1 MTHYIRQQYL
11 DVNLIG
17 SEPNGMALEHHLS
30 ELYYNSLLPAI
41 ESVFDNCLLSDKLL
55 VIDRLDI
62 DAGTLC
68 LDRIDEELAKAVTKA
83 LTESIEKESV
93 NSFFEKK
100 MQIQSIT
107 SIEDPQTIQ
116 ANSRLRSHEENLLD
130 VFVYFLQNGLLP
142 WSYKLPAAK
151 SLEEVITELLLGIS
165 SKNIYTDL
173 KSQIIR
179 ISDVFNSDNARNR
192 LQLQFSE
199 TFVLLLIKI
208 LDPFSYQNLT
218 DLMADTVIAKTSG
231 TTDGGRLVRKLL
243 FENFLIQCSSSS
255 EVTKA
260 GLAKQVL
267 NELRLKSEIDPLF
280 FHLLENRWNRNQI
293 FDDQPVKFKIPDS
306 SFVTKDENLI
316 EVTAREIYID
326 NAGLVILHPFLSQF
340 FEALGIAF
348 NEKIVQPERA
358 LGLLHYLVTGQTQRP
373 EYELVLAKILCN
385 VPISTPIDA
394 EFEIEEKELNESSAL
409 LNAVIAHWDALRN
422 TSQDGLR
429 GTFLVRP
436 GKLTLKDDGDWQL
449 QVESRTFDILL
460 EHLPWGISLIKLPWM
475 KQMLQVEW
483 G

>member
-1 MTHYIRQQYL
+1 
-11 DVNLIG
+11 
-17 SEPNGMALEHHLS
+17 
-30 ELYYNSLLPAI
+30 
-41 ESVFDNCLLSDKLL
+41 
-55 VIDRLDI
+55 
-62 DAGTLC
+62 
-68 LDRIDEELAKAVTKA
+68 
-83 LTESIEKESV
+83 
-93 NSFFEKK
+93 
-100 MQIQSIT
+100 
-107 SIEDPQTIQ
+107 
-116 ANSRLRSHEENLLD
+116 
-130 VFVYFLQNGLLP
+130 
-142 WSYKLPAAK
+142 
-151 SLEEVITELLLGIS
+151 
-165 SKNIYTDL
+165 
-173 KSQIIR
+173 
-179 ISDVFNSDNARNR
+179 
-192 LQLQFSE
+192 
-199 TFVLLLIKI
+199 
-208 LDPFSYQNLT
+208 
-218 DLMADTVIAKTSG
+218 
-231 TTDGGRLVRKLL
+231 
-243 FENFLIQCSSSS
+243 LIQCSSSS

-293 FDDQPVKFKIPDS
+293 FDDQPVKVKIPDS